1 MKVFASMFVIMLITF
16 VIHEAAHA
24 LTGAALGYDM
34 EVSTNHA
41 KPVDGRA
48 GKTHEMIIS
57 AAGPAAT
64 ALGALLVLASGWR
77 MLLAFQIV
85 FAAFLMRLL
94 ASGVSVLNPNDE
106 MRISAS
112 LGWHPWA
119 LPAAVSMSLFLVL
132 FVVAGGAR
140 PSWRTTG
147 LSLAGAIAAIAL
159 AKAGEKIM
167 PALTIP
173 ALGGAFSP
181 APG

>member
-1 MKVFASMFVIMLITF
+1 MKVITSMFVIMLMTF
-16 VIHEAAHA
+16 VVHEAAHA
-24 LTGAALGYDM
+24 LMGAALGYEM

-48 GKTHEMIIS
+48 EKTHEILIS
-57 AAGPAAT
+57 AAGPAVT

-85 FAAFLMRLL
+85 LAAFLMRLL

-106 MRISAS
+106 MRISNS

-119 LPAAVSMSLFLVL
+119 LPASVSIGLFLVL
-132 FVVAGGAR
+132 FVVAAGAR

-147 LSLAGAIAAIAL
+147 LSLAGAVAAIAL
-159 AKAGEKIM
+159 ATAGEKFM
-167 PALTIP
+167 PVLTIP
-173 ALGGAFSP
+173 AFAAAFGP